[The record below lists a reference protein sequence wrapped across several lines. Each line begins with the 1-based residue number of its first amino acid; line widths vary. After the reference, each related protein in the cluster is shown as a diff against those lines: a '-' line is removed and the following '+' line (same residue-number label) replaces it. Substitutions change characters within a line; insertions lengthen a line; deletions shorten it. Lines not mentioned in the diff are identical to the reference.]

1 MSGTAIAAKGLNPAI
16 RVFGAEPKGADDAYR
31 SFEAGKLLPQEG
43 PDTFCDGLLTSL
55 GELTWPIIRDN
66 LEAVLLAR
74 RQRDPRGSKTYLEP
88 NEDHHRAKLR
98 NASGSATQTPS
109 CF

>member
-1 MSGTAIAAKGLNPAI
+1 MSGTAIAAKGLNSAI

-55 GELTWPIIRDN
+55 GELTWPILRDN
-66 LEAVLLAR
+66 LEAVLLA
-74 RQRDPRGSKTYLEP
+74 DDNEILE
-88 NEDHHRAKLR
+88 ALR
-98 NASGSATQTPS
+98 LIWSRMKIIIEPS
-109 CF
+109 CATPVAALRKHLRCY